1 MKNLLTT
8 LLFFLLIK
16 IVAAQSVSTTNDSI
30 KPLDN
35 STTGTW
41 LKIMYSTKGA
51 PFTAKEIIYIKG
63 NSIIIYN
70 GKVIKNQFSLQPFTT
85 MYQYTVQCCCIPCP
99 KKKEI
104 VTMYYSN
111 KLKGSLKVKK
121 DEYYFVEMY
130 PIKPAS
136 KKTSSGNFMWTF
148 KAKKIIEPTKLKNT
162 HS

>member
-1 MKNLLTT
+1 VKNLLTT

-70 GKVIKNQFSLQPFTT
+70 GKVMKLISLPKNHHCHD
-85 MYQYTVQCCCIPCP
+85 YQLHHRY
-99 KKKEI
+99 
-104 VTMYYSN
+104 
-111 KLKGSLKVKK
+111 
-121 DEYYFVEMY
+121 
-130 PIKPAS
+130 
-136 KKTSSGNFMWTF
+136 W
-148 KAKKIIEPTKLKNT
+148 IEQNLP
-162 HS
+162 